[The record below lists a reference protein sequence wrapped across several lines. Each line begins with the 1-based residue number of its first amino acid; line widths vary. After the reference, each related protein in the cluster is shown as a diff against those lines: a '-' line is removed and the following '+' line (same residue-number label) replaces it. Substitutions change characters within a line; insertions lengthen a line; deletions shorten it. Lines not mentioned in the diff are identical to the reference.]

1 MNLKIGD
8 TSENGQIT
16 IIDEDRLCYLV
27 KSASRGAEGVRTI
40 SKSLLSEY
48 IAYFSK
54 NPNASAND
62 ARDTLSGQSDID
74 KFEYGYTST
83 LKAMAQM
90 ELGQIGTTSVSI
102 DNIPNRDLPFPL
114 QRIFYGAPGTGKSN
128 TIKRE
133 VEDQGR
139 AHFRTTFHPDSDYS
153 TFVGCYKPT
162 MVEAPVRD
170 GSGHEVKDAKQE
182 EKNRISYSFVP
193 QAFTKAYCEA
203 WNRLEANEPV
213 FLIVEEINRGNC
225 AQIFGDIFQ
234 LLDREMDGARCGFS
248 TYPIDADEDLKA
260 FLETG
265 AKKDGTQWLTN
276 KDGIKDGKLCIP
288 PNLHIWATMNTSDQ
302 SLFPIDSA
310 FKRRWDWRYVPIDTE
325 KEQWCIAVNGN
336 KYSWSSFLKNINAE
350 IQDTTSSED
359 KQLGFYFCKAQNNVI
374 SAEMFVSKV
383 LFYIYNDVFK
393 DYGFEREFFKHT
405 DDTYQDQLITFRS
418 FFKSNGDIDEKNVA
432 ELLENLGVEKNTNE
446 NISVESISPEVDEVL
461 FTDTA
466 DEVTQYK
473 TKTGPDYSKFSING
487 IGNYNKGQL
496 ALNVVRTYCE
506 LNEYKTTE
514 EIFKDLQSLQIDA
527 PHFIESQQAY
537 ESRIKGSSD
546 PNVLNRSKTYTRSN
560 GDKIHVTTQ
569 WNLHT
574 SVQLMKALNS
584 RNWGIKIEKK

>member
-1 MNLKIGD
+1 M
-8 TSENGQIT
+8 
-16 IIDEDRLCYLV
+16 
-27 KSASRGAEGVRTI
+27 
-40 SKSLLSEY
+40 
-48 IAYFSK
+48 
-54 NPNASAND
+54 ND
-62 ARDTLSGQSDID
+62 A
-74 KFEYGYTST
+74 
-83 LKAMAQM
+83 
-90 ELGQIGTTSVSI
+90 
-102 DNIPNRDLPFPL
+102 
-114 QRIFYGAPGTGKSN
+114 
-128 TIKRE
+128 
-133 VEDQGR
+133 
-139 AHFRTTFHPDSDYS
+139 
-153 TFVGCYKPT
+153 
-162 MVEAPVRD
+162 
-170 GSGHEVKDAKQE
+170 
-182 EKNRISYSFVP
+182 
-193 QAFTKAYCEA
+193 
-203 WNRLEANEPV
+203 EPV
-213 FLIVEEINRGNC
+213 FLVIEEINRGNC

-234 LLDREMDGARCGFS
+234 LLDRDETGKS
-248 TYPIDADEDLKA
+248 EYPIDADEDLMKFLLHGTKA
-260 FLETG
+260 
-265 AKKDGTQWLTN
+265 DGTPWLTN
-276 KDGIKDGKLCIP
+276 KDGIKDGKLCLP
-288 PNLHIWATMNTSDQ
+288 ANLHIWATMNTSDQ

-569 WNLHT
+569 WTLHT
-574 SVQLMKALNS
+574 SIQLMKALNS